1 MTDPHHGITF
11 RIEYG
16 WIKITMGAAMQIA
29 LPMCIDPAFRYPNRI
44 PIRICFTG
52 IRFTYRPNKRLPVPE
67 PASEALNQPPWS
79 LLRLWNLLQ
88 KFSFRIPRSHWER
101 GIRIF
106 KRLSLITRQIRRQM
120 RNGFSPWIRALGGIV
135 KWKKPRVENL
145 VTLSLS

>member
-1 MTDPHHGITF
+1 MQNTSPLCIDLTCRYRIDPVSQTNPDPVSMTDPHHGITF

-88 KFSFRIPRSHWER
+88 KFSFRIPRSH
-101 GIRIF
+101 
-106 KRLSLITRQIRRQM
+106 
-120 RNGFSPWIRALGGIV
+120 
-135 KWKKPRVENL
+135 
-145 VTLSLS
+145 